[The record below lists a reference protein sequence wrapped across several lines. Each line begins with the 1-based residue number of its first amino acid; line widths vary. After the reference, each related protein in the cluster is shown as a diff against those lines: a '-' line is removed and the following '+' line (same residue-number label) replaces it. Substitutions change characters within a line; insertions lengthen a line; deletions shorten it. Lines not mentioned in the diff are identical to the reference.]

1 MNELALFCGNKC
13 TRESAPDV
21 APQELRKEEQMGGPV
36 NCSDSELCTFLQALE
51 AGFLP
56 TYYSETSPSVQ
67 SKSMSI
73 ASKSYRRG
81 KQTVLFHGFPS
92 LQMSQNLTEDIGE
105 ELLTWFR
112 EGFLA
117 KTLAQQEQTAATKER
132 DLTEAS
138 QDCGASL
145 PESLA
150 KLNQN
155 GSWLK
160 TPITC
165 EPKVLDEF
173 SKIETLGSEAAGT
186 QYRLHIQD
194 GVVFKHDPAAIVIP
208 GGINLTTVA
217 GSIVTLESLGTGVWT
232 ITGYTALLNPAKINV
247 NTATIGTI
255 ATPLVVAGASSNPA
269 QINIAERTSNGTNV
283 VSLIAPA
290 SIASNR
296 SQTLQDADGIVA
308 ILYTGGVIQSIKSTV
323 NARVNT
329 PATVPF
335 DDTPPQISEGALVAS
350 VTITPK
356 FINSVMRISATCSGA
371 AVVAGGCVIYIT
383 KDLNTSALAAS
394 SINAS
399 GGDHNVNMS
408 VRVEDAVSALTPIT
422 YKLYAGGQN
431 GITQFNVNGNSS
443 GRLFGDIPKTFLL
456 VEEIVG

>member
-1 MNELALFCGNKC
+1 
-13 TRESAPDV
+13 
-21 APQELRKEEQMGGPV
+21 MG
-36 NCSDSELCTFLQALE
+36 L
-51 AGFLP
+51 
-56 TYYSETSPSVQ
+56 
-67 SKSMSI
+67 
-73 ASKSYRRG
+73 
-81 KQTVLFHGFPS
+81 
-92 LQMSQNLTEDIGE
+92 
-105 ELLTWFR
+105 
-112 EGFLA
+112 
-117 KTLAQQEQTAATKER
+117 
-132 DLTEAS
+132 
-138 QDCGASL
+138 
-145 PESLA
+145 
-150 KLNQN
+150 
-155 GSWLK
+155 
-160 TPITC
+160 
-165 EPKVLDEF
+165 
-173 SKIETLGSEAAGT
+173 
-186 QYRLHIQD
+186 
-194 GVVFKHDPAAIVIP
+194 
-208 GGINLTTVA
+208 
-217 GSIVTLESLGTGVWT
+217 IVTLESLGTGVWT